1 MNVLKS
7 VVLFVFLH
15 FVSSEHGKALRT
27 GAMMV
32 STTGVSLWSA
42 ERQENLVVKRV
53 YSGARLSRFKSQ
65 LCLLLPACN
74 LANYLTC
81 L

>member
-1 MNVLKS
+1 MNVLRS
-7 VVLFVFLH
+7 VILFVFLH
-15 FVSSEHGKALRT
+15 FVSSEHGEALHK
-27 GAMMV
+27 GAMKV
-32 STTGVSLWSA
+32 STTGVSLRSA
-42 ERQENLVVKRV
+42 ERQEDLVVKHV

-65 LCLLLPACN
+65 LCLLLPVCN